1 MSANSM
7 DQNLIAAR
15 ILIADDQPQILTAL
29 CILLKPEGY
38 QIETAASAEGI
49 LEALAARDF
58 DAVLMDLNYSRGST
72 TGEEGLDLLAR
83 VQQIDGTLPV
93 IVMTAWSSVE
103 LAVEAMRRGA
113 RDFVAKPWKNERLL
127 AILRAQIE
135 LSRALRQ
142 TRRLE
147 EENRILREGMHSKLI
162 AQSRAMRPVLG
173 LIERAGPSG
182 ANILITGEN
191 GTGKSVVASL
201 LHELSERASKPL
213 ITLDV
218 GSLAGSLFESELFGH
233 VRGAFTDAKA
243 DRIGRLEMAN
253 GGTLFLDEIANIPLE
268 LQAKLLRVLEMRQF
282 EPVGSSRTR
291 SVDTRILSATNAPI
305 HQEIEKGRFRQDLL
319 YRLNT
324 VEIHLPPLRE
334 RHEDLPLLAKSFL
347 DRHALRYRRAEVQLS
362 PSAIQA
368 LLDYSWPGNIREL
381 DHAVERAVLMSR
393 GGEIQAADLG
403 LRQARSES
411 RSIDELSLEEVER
424 HLIQRAIARYHGNVS
439 EAARALGLSR
449 SALYRRL
456 EKHEMK
462 RG

>member
-1 MSANSM
+1 MGLSRKSARRCWSWRSDASGSNVTRVLVLNEEAKLAAERKRYDLGASTAYQVIQFQDDLASARMQQVSAVIDYNRAMIAFEAGPRDVAAKVRGGDCGLLCGKWGHKGLLSAGKQMSANSM

-201 LHELSERASKPL
+201 LHEL
-213 ITLDV
+213 
-218 GSLAGSLFESELFGH
+218 F
-233 VRGAFTDAKA
+233 
-243 DRIGRLEMAN
+243 
-253 GGTLFLDEIANIPLE
+253 
-268 LQAKLLRVLEMRQF
+268 
-282 EPVGSSRTR
+282 RTR
-291 SVDTRILSATNAPI
+291 
-305 HQEIEKGRFRQDLL
+305 
-319 YRLNT
+319 
-324 VEIHLPPLRE
+324 
-334 RHEDLPLLAKSFL
+334 
-347 DRHALRYRRAEVQLS
+347 
-362 PSAIQA
+362 IQA
-368 LLDYSWPGNIREL
+368 T
-381 DHAVERAVLMSR
+381 DHPRRGKPRRQPVRERAVR
-393 GGEIQAADLG
+393 P
-403 LRQARSES
+403 RAR
-411 RSIDELSLEEVER
+411 RI
-424 HLIQRAIARYHGNVS
+424 H
-439 EAARALGLSR
+439 
-449 SALYRRL
+449 RR
-456 EKHEMK
+456 
-462 RG
+462 